1 MDVSTLYI
9 YRKRAVC
16 ILLILSIACTA
27 LSGCGAEWKTSSY
40 TSSEAAELL
49 RGKGADE
56 SDLVNEVTSW
66 IVKWKSADLRD
77 DEILSQSII
86 LSEQDTLGISVLEP
100 QPDVDL
106 DDWLKQ
112 IKQSDAVAYV
122 EPNQRVRTLAA
133 ATIQP
138 NDPYYSQQMYLK
150 QIKADAA
157 WVKKKNAQDIT
168 IALVDTGVDF
178 NHPDL
183 VDNIVSGVNLLDNSL
198 PMDDNGH
205 GTNVAGVLAATG
217 NNSKGVAGIAW
228 SAKIMPVKALDSRG
242 YGDEDKLGAGILY
255 AVDNGAKIVVMS
267 VGLYRYSKYMQEI
280 VDYAE
285 QKEVL
290 LIAATG
296 NDGLRYLG
304 KIAVKYPAAYPSVI
318 AVGGSTTQLSVDSRS
333 NSGPEVDLV
342 APWNVFTT
350 ARGGGYKASEGT
362 SMAAPQVAG
371 VAALVWSM
379 NPSLKPYQIREHLRR
394 TAQDIGDKGWDSKSG
409 YGLLRADLAINT
421 VPQNDSL
428 SSNATRGTAR
438 IMPIDTMQNSILST
452 AGDSDWYRVD
462 APYDGVLELN
472 VQRISGSG
480 PISARHYAGSS
491 SSYRT
496 YTALTQGTVAIH
508 VSKGTHYLQIISNQA
523 TKSNPIAYKVWSH
536 FQIGEDPFEP
546 NDKQYEAYNLSA
558 RKQEVTGTFDHKG
571 DEDWYVMQLPSKGTV
586 TLKVTADTVRIDP
599 QMEIKGSSLIHTKLV
614 DENAEG
620 QSEMTVLSDLEPGK
634 LYIKVTNA
642 VTAKAESVAGKYTLY
657 VDFTKQYTDP
667 NEPNDKQYEAVTV
680 VPAADYHGVFDTDTD
695 KDWFQIKIA
704 EPIYVQFHVDQIP
717 RTKRMEMK
725 LYKDGSKLLQS
736 QRSESGKT
744 SMEIGLK
751 LERGTYYVQLST
763 DGKFDMQ
770 TYRFRVNLT
779 KLFNGM
785 RDIEGHWAQSAIVNA
800 INKGWMNGF
809 GNAEFG
815 PDRTITRAEAA
826 AVMAKAFE
834 LKPVSTGGTSTF
846 KDVPAKHWA
855 YQAIEQ
861 VAKANIANGYQESL
875 FGPSRQVTRAEMAVM
890 IGNALQ
896 ITPDMP
902 QSSPFSDVRLNYWA
916 APMISEM
923 KERGILGG
931 AMDNRFMPERPATRA
946 EFVTL
951 LDKVL
956 G

>member
-1 MDVSTLYI
+1 MYI
-9 YRKRAVC
+9 HSKRIIS
-16 ILLILSIACTA
+16 ILLVITLACTA
-27 LSGCGAEWKTSSY
+27 LSGCEAGWKSSSDTSAETL
-40 TSSEAAELL
+40 ELL

-56 SDLVNEVTSW
+56 EDLVSEVTSW

-77 DEILSQSII
+77 EAILSQSVVV
-86 LSEQDTLGISVLEP
+86 SEQDTLGISILEP
-100 QPDVDL
+100 QPEMQL
-106 DDWLKQ
+106 DAWLHQLKH
-112 IKQSDAVAYV
+112 SEAVEYV
-122 EPNQRVRTLAA
+122 EPNQRVRSLAA
-133 ATIQP
+133 ASIQP
-138 NDPYYSQQMYLK
+138 NDPYFSQQMYLK
-150 QIKADAA
+150 QIKADTA
-157 WVKKKNAQDIT
+157 WVKKKNASDIT

-183 VDNIVSGVNLLDNSL
+183 ADNIVSGVNLLDNSQ

-205 GTNVAGVLAATG
+205 GTNVAGILAATG
-217 NNSKGVAGIAW
+217 NNSKGIAGIAW
-228 SAKIMPVKALDSRG
+228 SAKIMPIKALDARG

-255 AVDNGAKIVVMS
+255 AVDHGAKIVVMS
-267 VGLYRYSKYMQEI
+267 VGLYRYSKYMQDI

-296 NDGLRYLG
+296 NDGMRYQD
-304 KIAVKYPAAYPSVI
+304 KVAVKYPAAYPTVL
-318 AVGGSTTQLSVDSRS
+318 AVGGSTAQLTADSRS

-379 NPSLKPYQIREHLRR
+379 YPTMKPYQIREHLRR
-394 TAQDIGDKGWDSKSG
+394 TAQDIGAKGWDSESG
-409 YGLLRADLAINT
+409 YGLVRADLALNT

-428 SSNATRGTAR
+428 GSHATRSTAR
-438 IMPIDTMQNSILST
+438 VFPIDTMQSSILSP

-480 PISARHYAGSS
+480 PISARHYAGNST
-491 SSYRT
+491 SYRT
-496 YTALTQGTVAIH
+496 YSSLTQGSVKIS
-508 VSKGTHYLQIISNQA
+508 VSKGTHYLQLISNQA

-536 FQIGEDPFEP
+536 FQVAKDPFEP

-558 RKQEVTGTFDHKG
+558 RKQEVIGTFDHKG

-586 TLKVTADTVRIDP
+586 SVKVAVDTVRIDP
-599 QMEIKGSSLIHTKLV
+599 QLEMKGSSLINSKLI
-614 DENAEG
+614 DDNAEG

-642 VTAKAESVAGKYTLY
+642 VTAKAESVAGQYKLV

-680 VPAADYHGVFDTDTD
+680 VPAADYHGVFDSKSD
-695 KDWFQIKIA
+695 KDWFQIKIT
-704 EPIYVQFHVDQIP
+704 EPTYAQFQVDQIP
-717 RTKRMEMK
+717 LSRRIDMK
-725 LYKDGSKLLQS
+725 IYKDGATLLKTG
-736 QRSESGKT
+736 RSDTGQA

-751 LERGTYYVQLST
+751 LEKGTYYVQLAA
-763 DGKFDMQ
+763 DDKFDML
-770 TYRFRVNLT
+770 TYRFRIDLT
-779 KLFNGM
+779 KLLNGM
-785 RDIEGHWAQSAIVNA
+785 RDIEGHWAQSSIVNA
-800 INKGWMNGF
+800 INNGWMSGF

-815 PDRTITRAEAA
+815 PNRTITRAEAA
-826 AVMAKAFE
+826 SVLAKAFQ
-834 LKPVSTGGTSTF
+834 LKSVTSGKASF
-846 KDVPAKHWA
+846 KDVSAKHWA

-861 VAKANIANGYQESL
+861 VAKANIAHGYTESL

-896 ITPDMP
+896 LTPAAP
-902 QSSPFSDVRLNYWA
+902 QSAPFSDVRVNDWA

-923 KERGILGG
+923 KDRGILGG
-931 AMDNRFMPERPATRA
+931 DLDNLFMPNRPATRA

-956 G
+956 GK